1 MKISAIIL
9 ALAIGVSA
17 LPVAAQEQQQKG
29 NDREAR
35 EAEAKAKRAEEAAA
49 YYADADSALDG
60 VRYLMSYLYNKENNL
75 TFKEDRVVLI
85 SPRVSMDRS
94 YEGIGETRWRAAN
107 PGQNSGGDPSL
118 AYRLTPDYYF
128 YYPDSARQVNTY
140 RIISEEFLVSDS
152 PLSLP
157 WRLTDETKQI
167 GEYTARKATLDRDG
181 RQWTAWFTAD
191 LPCQGAPRDFNG
203 LPGVVLE
210 LADATGEVSW
220 TFHSIVENLP
230 DDQLFIKF
238 PEKLRTV
245 SPDHLAR
252 LRTIFA
258 LSGNDA
264 IQRSGLMDGKNM
276 FPEKYRP
283 STGLDACL
291 IDNPIAR

>member
-1 MKISAIIL
+1 MKLSAIIFAI
-9 ALAIGVSA
+9 ALGASALSVSA
-17 LPVAAQEQQQKG
+17 QDQRPG
-29 NDREAR
+29 GRDRDAR
-35 EAEAKAKRAEEAAA
+35 AAEAKAKLAEEAAA
-49 YYADADSALDG
+49 YYADADSALYG
-60 VRYLMSYLYNKENNL
+60 VRYLMTYLYNKENNL

-85 SPRVSMDRS
+85 SPRVSMERS
-94 YEGIGETRWRAAN
+94 YEGIGETRWRTAN
-107 PGQNSGGDPSL
+107 PGQNGGGDPTL

-140 RIISEEFLVSDS
+140 RILADEFLVSDG

-157 WRLTDETKQI
+157 WQLSDETKKI
-167 GEYTARKATLDRDG
+167 GEYTARKATLDREG
-181 RQWTAWFTAD
+181 RQWTAWYTTD

-210 LADATGEVSW
+210 LADSTGEVAW

-230 DDQLFIKF
+230 DDQLYIKF
-238 PEKLRTV
+238 PAELKSVAPER
-245 SPDHLAR
+245 LAR
-252 LRTIFA
+252 LRHIFA
-258 LSGNDA
+258 LTGNDNL
-264 IQRSGLMDGKNM
+264 QRLGLMDGKN